1 MGSEA
6 SSMMLGP
13 KLVVLAAVLSA
24 VALAAPRNEFV
35 SDDFFAPEEALIQ
48 SAAKTSSA
56 VAMLKQQF
64 HALEVQL
71 KSDAKITPAVAKVIN
86 EMIKMV
92 TDEIEPSIK
101 MAHNADQS
109 EINAKHRVMVDF
121 NAAQKTVR
129 DGLYE
134 QGRQIEKD
142 SLAHNNVALE
152 WDHAAKAYLASITYY
167 QAACKSKTDTCC
179 DKQQAAI
186 PAIQY
191 APAFAKCD
199 YTAANAAGC
208 TKRAQAAAA
217 AAVSEGFGAGLA
229 RYTALNQG
237 CDSEAVRLT
246 KAFKDMSAK
255 NDHCDDKEADARAR
269 KDLLKTQKKQF
280 RQDWKESKS
289 TYKNGIRK
297 AENSYKNARKKVKK
311 LGADRRSEWRS
322 TQEIK
327 CLLQNYLTG
336 LSGKGPCSPS
346 LSIGHHIQRIATR
359 HGIRPVRKPTSTAP
373 SSSPPPPLSVSLA
386 PLPQARTAL
395 VAHAGSSQLL
405 LRG

>member
-35 SDDFFAPEEALIQ
+35 SDDFFAPEESLIQ

-71 KSDAKITPAVAKVIN
+71 KSDAKIPPAVAKVIN

-109 EINAKHRVMVDF
+109 EINAKHRIMVDF
-121 NAAQKTVR
+121 NKAQKAVR

-152 WDHAAKAYLASITYY
+152 WDHTPRHTSLPLHTI
-167 QAACKSKTDTCC
+167 
-179 DKQQAAI
+179 
-186 PAIQY
+186 
-191 APAFAKCD
+191 
-199 YTAANAAGC
+199 
-208 TKRAQAAAA
+208 
-217 AAVSEGFGAGLA
+217 
-229 RYTALNQG
+229 
-237 CDSEAVRLT
+237 
-246 KAFKDMSAK
+246 
-255 NDHCDDKEADARAR
+255 
-269 KDLLKTQKKQF
+269 
-280 RQDWKESKS
+280 RQ
-289 TYKNGIRK
+289 
-297 AENSYKNARKKVKK
+297 
-311 LGADRRSEWRS
+311 L
-322 TQEIK
+322 
-327 CLLQNYLTG
+327 
-336 LSGKGPCSPS
+336 
-346 LSIGHHIQRIATR
+346 
-359 HGIRPVRKPTSTAP
+359 
-373 SSSPPPPLSVSLA
+373 
-386 PLPQARTAL
+386 
-395 VAHAGSSQLL
+395 
-405 LRG
+405 